1 MKSMSENRDRP
12 AYTARI
18 AMIFRDHNDSLLR
31 FLIGRL
37 GSDQDAK
44 EIAQEAYV
52 RLLQL
57 NNPECISFLR
67 AFLFKT
73 AANLA
78 IDRVRHRQSAIRRN
92 HLFFDLGRES
102 EPSAET
108 THCVAEDALTTMDA
122 LNELSERCRTAFL
135 LSRIEDLTTFE
146 IAARLGVSD
155 RAVRKYLVRALAHVH
170 ARLNGAL
177 FAGDYGDENI
187 KQSNARRSSASGRAA
202 RAGASN

>member
-1 MKSMSENRDRP
+1 MISISENRDRP
-12 AYTARI
+12 AHTERI
-18 AMIFRDHNDSLLR
+18 AAIFRDHNDSLLR
-31 FLIGRL
+31 FLVGRL

-44 EIAQEAYV
+44 EVAQDAYV

-57 NNPECISFLR
+57 NKPECVSFLR

-78 IDRVRHRQSAIRRN
+78 IDRIRHRRTAVRRN
-92 HLFFDLGRES
+92 HLFFDLGYGS
-102 EPSAET
+102 EPSPET

-135 LSRIEDLTTFE
+135 LSRMEYLTTFE
-146 IAARLGVSD
+146 IAARLGVGD

-170 ARLNGAL
+170 ARLNGAAL
-177 FAGDYGDENI
+177 
-187 KQSNARRSSASGRAA
+187 
-202 RAGASN
+202 AGAYGARSTRQ